1 MSHTSLMKPL
11 AHQSEGC
18 RNLIG
23 NIVNNT
29 CCICRFSI
37 CMLSMT
43 TSRWPLNDYVH
54 KHFPSL
60 TSSRIIPFDYIFPPA
75 LQSKHSCSSDLQI
88 LPLENPTLQ
97 GSHWYF
103 SVFSL
108 AIIPIPIFV
117 VDRWRNCSAT
127 SESAKPL
134 QWLPKTTG
142 WRTALALSRCAAQK
156 DPFLQLRL
164 LFLN

>member
-1 MSHTSLMKPL
+1 MKPY

-29 CCICRFSI
+29 WCICSFSI
-37 CMLSMT
+37 CMLST
-43 TSRWPLNDYVH
+43 RTSLWPLNDYVH

-60 TSSRIIPFDYIFPPA
+60 ASSRILPFGYIFPPA
-75 LQSKHSCSSDLQI
+75 LQSKHSCSSDLRI
-88 LPLENPTLQ
+88 RLLENPTLQ

-103 SVFSL
+103 PAFGVT
-108 AIIPIPIFV
+108 IIPIPIFV
-117 VDRWRNCSAT
+117 VDQWRNCSAT
-127 SESAKPL
+127 SESTKLL

-142 WRTALALSRCAAQK
+142 WRTALALSRCTAQ
-156 DPFLQLRL
+156 
-164 LFLN
+164 